1 MIKVVAVVA
10 NGAVGRGF
18 CRLLEMDGDIEV
30 VSSAESLPTVDV
42 HACRHD
48 KLIVVVGPNIP
59 FGGKPDTWDGLD
71 VILVSPI
78 PKPGRLPGVTEV
90 PMELTGSAMR
100 ALIRR
105 LAAGSLDG

>member
-10 NGAVGRGF
+10 YGAVGRGF

-30 VSSAESLPTVDV
+30 VSAAESLSTVDV

-59 FGGKPDTWDGLD
+59 FAGKPDTWDGLD
-71 VILVSPI
+71 VILLSPNPI
-78 PKPGRLPGVTEV
+78 PGRLPDVTEV
-90 PMELTGSAMR
+90 PMELTGSTMR
-100 ALIRR
+100 AVIRR
-105 LAAGSLDG
+105 FAAGSCDL